1 MNKTKQRSC
10 ESRGVHKSGKCKF
23 LKIKAKLKL
32 RSSSK
37 QQAAVVVSSLKK
49 LLELT
54 AKQNRKK

>member
-1 MNKTKQRSC
+1 LF
-10 ESRGVHKSGKCKF
+10 HKSGKCKF